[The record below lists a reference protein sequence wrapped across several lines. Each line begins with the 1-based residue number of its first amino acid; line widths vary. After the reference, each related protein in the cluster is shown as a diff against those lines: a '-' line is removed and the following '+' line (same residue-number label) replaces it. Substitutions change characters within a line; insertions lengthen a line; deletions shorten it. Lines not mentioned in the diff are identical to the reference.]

1 MLSSVLA
8 FILLLTIGIYIH
20 CLEEAE
26 DGSVCFNNCSG
37 HGKCIDYSCHCFVGY
52 HGDDCS
58 TTFVEDENTII
69 PILSAGHM
77 NVTRKNFTKATSQ
90 NNFLLIGFSSYSCH
104 KCIRAEVEYAKIA
117 TRLKD
122 LKIPFMRGDAD
133 KMKSIVAELGANE
146 LPSLVF
152 LKKMRPTVYKGIHEE
167 SAVMQ
172 YVKKQLQPPAKKLQ
186 TLQELE
192 DFKALRHHSD
202 YALSTVI
209 VVGLFTDYE
218 DIEEDEYQEYLDIA
232 KELQNNEEI
241 YFGVVNKNKTLI
253 NYLKSNKIIDRTPSV
268 YMISSDI
275 DTPYTIN
282 LDELYNEK
290 GGLKEWILQHS
301 IPLVGRMTPQNFLLY
316 EKQQLPMLL
325 MFLNLTNEQQY
336 SRQPGRIIG
345 GRSGGILNEI
355 LIEEMRIAA
364 KEHLNRILCVY
375 LDGNLYEDQMKLLG
389 LYGGKERLPSLAFNT
404 RDGKK
409 IPFPEE
415 LPINSDTLL
424 QFMADFISGKL
435 HSVEDTKE
443 MAKKALQRAVPL
455 STKNQAVRQ
464 EKKKAPDVVQG
475 VSEQFGDGLKGDNAV
490 LPITMK
496 NFDEIILQDDT
507 RDIVLLLYANNCEAC
522 SHFNV
527 YFKRMADRFRELK
540 IDSVLIARMD
550 VGEETPPAELNMIN
564 GPLPLLLIIPAN
576 VKYPPWN
583 YYSGVGKVQPMMKWI
598 HQHVSIP
605 FDLENLPHLSEKDKV
620 AYKEQVRERE
630 IALEQ
635 KRKEEKKQM
644 EEEERAKQEIIRKRR
659 KAEKL
664 SKQKEEEASKA
675 SMVESTLEDHDEF

>member
-1 MLSSVLA
+1 
-8 FILLLTIGIYIH
+8 
-20 CLEEAE
+20 
-26 DGSVCFNNCSG
+26 
-37 HGKCIDYSCHCFVGY
+37 
-52 HGDDCS
+52 
-58 TTFVEDENTII
+58 
-69 PILSAGHM
+69 
-77 NVTRKNFTKATSQ
+77 
-90 NNFLLIGFSSYSCH
+90 
-104 KCIRAEVEYAKIA
+104 
-117 TRLKD
+117 
-122 LKIPFMRGDAD
+122 
-133 KMKSIVAELGANE
+133 
-146 LPSLVF
+146 
-152 LKKMRPTVYKGIHEE
+152 
-167 SAVMQ
+167 
-172 YVKKQLQPPAKKLQ
+172 
-186 TLQELE
+186 
-192 DFKALRHHSD
+192 
-202 YALSTVI
+202 
-209 VVGLFTDYE
+209 
-218 DIEEDEYQEYLDIA
+218 
-232 KELQNNEEI
+232 
-241 YFGVVNKNKTLI
+241 
-253 NYLKSNKIIDRTPSV
+253 
-268 YMISSDI
+268 
-275 DTPYTIN
+275 
-282 LDELYNEK
+282 
-290 GGLKEWILQHS
+290 
-301 IPLVGRMTPQNFLLY
+301 
-316 EKQQLPMLL
+316 
-325 MFLNLTNEQQY
+325 
-336 SRQPGRIIG
+336 
-345 GRSGGILNEI
+345 
-355 LIEEMRIAA
+355 
-364 KEHLNRILCVY
+364 
-375 LDGNLYEDQMKLLG
+375 
-389 LYGGKERLPSLAFNT
+389 
-404 RDGKK
+404 
-409 IPFPEE
+409 
-415 LPINSDTLL
+415 
-424 QFMADFISGKL
+424 MADFISGKL

-496 NFDEIILQDDT
+496 NFDEVILQDDT

-664 SKQKEEEASKA
+664 AKQKEEEASKTLKE
-675 SMVESTLEDHDEF
+675 ESTLEDHDEF